1 VITGAVGVEMAAEI
15 KLVYPDQTVTLIH
28 SRDRLL
34 SSEPLPDFFKEKSL
48 AELKETGVEVVLSKR
63 VNEINPVEGSHG
75 RTEYSLALSDGTTL
89 QAGHVISAISKSIPS
104 SSFLP
109 KDALDG
115 EGLVRITPT

>member
-1 VITGAVGVEMAAEI
+1 MAAEV
-15 KLVYPDQTVTLIH
+15 KLMYPDQTVTLIH
-28 SRDRLL
+28 SRDKIL

-48 AELKETGVEVVLSKR
+48 VELKETGVEVVLSKR

-75 RTEYSLALSDGTTL
+75 RIEYSLTLSDGATL

-109 KDALDG
+109 KNALDA
-115 EGLVRITPT
+115 EGLVKITPT